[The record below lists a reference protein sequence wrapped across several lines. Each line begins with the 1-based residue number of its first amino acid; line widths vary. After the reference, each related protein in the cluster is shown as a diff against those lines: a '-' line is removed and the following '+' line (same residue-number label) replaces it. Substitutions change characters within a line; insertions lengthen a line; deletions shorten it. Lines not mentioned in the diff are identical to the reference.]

1 MATLI
6 SGRGMTERTPE
17 NSMHGLG
24 LLDDD
29 DTFDV
34 VEDLASGGEGSE
46 PNPID
51 SEDLNE
57 DD

>member
-29 DTFDV
+29 DTFCIV
-34 VEDLASGGEGSE
+34 ADLASGGEGSE
-46 PNPID
+46 PNPIE
-51 SEDLNE
+51 SED
-57 DD
+57 D